1 MSDAGPEEWFEE
13 LALVRARVDARLA
26 DVGRVLAVMS
36 GKGGVGKTA
45 VASNLALALGAR
57 GLRVGLL
64 DADLNSPTVAK
75 VLGLRGQPL
84 RMVDTDLLPQPGPLG
99 IAVQSMDFFLQG
111 TQPLDWEGEAGEGAH
126 VRSALE
132 DAALADLL
140 GQTRWGE
147 LDVLLVD
154 LAPGADRLPALAR
167 LSTRIDGALAVT
179 LPTEVS
185 LLAVERSARRVL
197 AARVPLLGLVEN
209 MASVVCPHC
218 GREHALFLEAS
229 AERLARE
236 LDVPLLARI
245 PFDARLAAAADAGR
259 PFLPGPAAPGSKASD
274 ASDGPSPAAAAFAKL
289 GEEVASWE
297 PAREPISEPSEHGSD
312 PCR

>member
-1 MSDAGPEEWFEE
+1 
-13 LALVRARVDARLA
+13 VDARLA

-45 VASNLALALGAR
+45 VASNLALALAGR

-64 DADLNSPTVAK
+64 DADLNSPAVAK
-75 VLGLRGQPL
+75 VLGLRGMPV
-84 RMVDTDLLPQPGPLG
+84 RMKDADLLPQPGPAGL
-99 IAVQSMDFFLQG
+99 AVQSMDFFLQG
-111 TQPLDWEGEAGEGAH
+111 TQPLAWDGDAGEGAH
-126 VRSALE
+126 LRSALE

-147 LDVLLVD
+147 LDWLLVD

-167 LSTRIDGALAVT
+167 LSSRIDGVLAVT
-179 LPTEVS
+179 IPTEVS

-197 AARVPLLGLVEN
+197 DARIPLLGLVEN
-209 MASVVCPHC
+209 MSSVVCPHC
-218 GREHALFLEAS
+218 GREHGLFHEAS

-236 LDVPLLARI
+236 LDVPLLARL

-259 PFLPGPAAPGSKASD
+259 PFLGD
-274 ASDGPSPAAAAFAKL
+274 ASAPSEAASPAAAVFAKL
-289 GEEVASWE
+289 AGQVAAWE
-297 PAREPISEPSEHGSD
+297 PALGGGEA
-312 PCR
+312 